1 MKTMTFFNNKGGVGK
16 TTLTANIAAYFALKL
31 EKRVLVIDCDPQCN
45 ITQLIL
51 GDEKTIN
58 LYWNDGKQNNVDTIK
73 DCVEPILD
81 GDSNIEKPRKMERGK
96 NNRFGVDLI
105 PGHPQLSLLEDP
117 ISRAWTELPAGK
129 PGAIRITRWLGS
141 LIETLNA
148 DYDYVFIDVS
158 PSLGSL
164 NRSILIN
171 CDYFVSPLS
180 ADVFSVLGL
189 RNISQWISLWK
200 KYYTAGIEQGVRLNP
215 EAMERFGIDDTVS
228 ITSGFVGYT
237 MQQYIAKRK
246 KGVKRPTKAFERIIQ
261 TIPDEV
267 HGRLGEFT
275 PRGLNN
281 TRLHLGDV
289 PNMFSLIPLAQGVSA
304 PVFELKTRDGL
315 VGSQYIQVSN
325 YTDIIGQVSKNLY
338 KNLEGQKD
346 V

>member
-1 MKTMTFFNNKGGVGK
+1 MKALTFFNNKGGVGK
-16 TTLTANIAAYFALKL
+16 TTLTANIAAYFSL
-31 EKRVLVIDCDPQCN
+31 EFKKRILVIDCDPQCN

-51 GDEKTIN
+51 GDEKTID
-58 LYWNDGKQNNVDTIK
+58 LYWSEGSRSKSETIK

-81 GDSNIEKPRKMERGK
+81 GDSTINPPNRIQRASS
-96 NNRFGVDLI
+96 NRFGVDLI

-129 PGAIRITRWLGS
+129 PGAIRTTRWLGS
-141 LIETLNA
+141 LIAGLTSE
-148 DYDYVFIDVS
+148 YDYVFIDVS

-171 CDYFVSPLS
+171 CDFFVSPLS

-189 RNISQWISLWK
+189 RNISQWIGVWK
-200 KYYTAGIEQGVRLNP
+200 KYYSAGIEQGLRLNP
-215 EAMERFGIDDTVS
+215 DAMNRFGIDDTVA

-261 TIPDEV
+261 TIPNEV
-267 HGRLGEFT
+267 HERLGDFT
-275 PRGLNN
+275 PRSLEFSD
-281 TRLHLGDV
+281 LHLGDV

-304 PVFELKTRDGL
+304 PVFELKTKDGL

-325 YTDIIGQVSKNLY
+325 YSEIIGRVSRQLY
-338 KNLEGQKD
+338 KNLNG
-346 V
+346 